1 MLRPMDARITR
12 MLKLVAMVMA
22 AGVIGWAAHD
32 WFSDRSAPGDLAYLA
47 GNRAFE
53 NGDYGAAA
61 AGYRDAL
68 EQAPDHIHALRGLAQ
83 SLHMAGLHERALL
96 TYDEAIAHEPEFG
109 GTYAN
114 RGMLLDTIGR
124 HEEALADYMRAL
136 ELDPEVAD
144 GPHWLTRFLRDEPEA
159 LPNIAARAEYLR
171 AELAKPEEQ
180 RLLRMPEIDARQRP
194 YHQ

>member
-1 MLRPMDARITR
+1 MDARITR
-12 MLKLVAMVMA
+12 LLKLVAMVMA

-53 NGDYGAAA
+53 DGDYAAA
-61 AGYRDAL
+61 AAAYRTAL

-83 SLHMAGLHERALL
+83 SLHIAGLHERALL

-114 RGMLLDTIGR
+114 RGMLLDTMGR

-136 ELDPEVAD
+136 ELDP

-159 LPNIAARAEYLR
+159 PPNIAARAEYLR

-180 RLLRMPEIDARQRP
+180 RLLQGP
-194 YHQ
+194 YQQ

>member
-1 MLRPMDARITR
+1 MDARITR
-12 MLKLVAMVMA
+12 LLKLVAMVMA

-53 NGDYGAAA
+53 DGDYAAA
-61 AGYRDAL
+61 AAAYR
-68 EQAPDHIHALRGLAQ
+68 
-83 SLHMAGLHERALL
+83 ERARAGARPHPCAARARPEPAHGGAARARPA

-114 RGMLLDTIGR
+114 RGMLLDTMGR

-136 ELDPEVAD
+136 ELDPRS
-144 GPHWLTRFLRDEPEA
+144 PTRRTG
-159 LPNIAARAEYLR
+159 
-171 AELAKPEEQ
+171 
-180 RLLRMPEIDARQRP
+180 
-194 YHQ
+194 